1 MKDVIC
7 IVCPNSCH
15 LQVDETTMKVIGQQ
29 CPRGEAYG
37 RQEITNP
44 KRTLT
49 TSVRTVFS
57 DHPLVSVRTSGEIP
71 KASIA
76 QVMKELQKVIVDQ
89 RLPKGSVIVENVAMT
104 GVDVITTASLDR

>member
-1 MKDVIC
+1 MKDIIC

-15 LQVDETTMKVIGQQ
+15 LQVDEATMKVIGQQ

-37 RQEITNP
+37 RQELTNP

-49 TSVRTVFS
+49 TSVRTVFEE
-57 DHPLVSVRTSGEIP
+57 HPLVSVRTNGEIP

-76 QVMKELQKVIVDQ
+76 KVMKELQKIIVNQ
-89 RLPKGSVIVENVAMT
+89 RLPRGTVIVENVAMT
-104 GVDVITTASLDR
+104 GVDVITTTSLD